1 MTTNPESVHRHDP
14 EVNRRF
20 IALMEA
26 QEGLPKFAVALA
38 VNDPARPA
46 RPAPEAPEEDR
57 SGSVAVAPQIVT
69 FTDLTGDVLKI
80 GAARGSSGDPSTDH
94 LLISSQDR
102 DGEPAAAVAIPF
114 ARWAPLLAM
123 ISRLMQE
130 HVTREGRRRP

>member
-1 MTTNPESVHRHDP
+1 MTANPESVHRHDP

-26 QEGLPKFAVALA
+26 QEGLPRFAVALA

-46 RPAPEAPEEDR
+46 PPPPEAPEEGR
-57 SGSVAVAPQIVT
+57 SGSVAVAPRIVT
-69 FTDLTGDVLKI
+69 FTDFTGDVLKI
-80 GAARGSSGDPSTDH
+80 GTVRGASGDPSTDYV
-94 LLISSQDR
+94 LISSHAR
-102 DGEPAAAVAIPF
+102 DGEPAASVAIPF

-130 HVTREGRRRP
+130 HRSREDRRRP